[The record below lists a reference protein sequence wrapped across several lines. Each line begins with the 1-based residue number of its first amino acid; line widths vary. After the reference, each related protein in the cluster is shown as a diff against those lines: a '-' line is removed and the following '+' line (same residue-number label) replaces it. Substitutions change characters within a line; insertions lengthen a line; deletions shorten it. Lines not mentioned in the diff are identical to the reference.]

1 MVVIVA
7 VSCKEDVS
15 VCGIVATGQVAEL
28 GAVDTTFSQE
38 SKQTGVD
45 ATTFSQESSQTGV
58 EATTFS
64 QESLQTGGG
73 FNCINADHS
82 ITYSNLGCIL
92 RVQPSFF
99 GLAGSGLRVRKC
111 ISPQLKKKVTSN
123 SLTEKFYS
131 KSL

>member
-7 VSCKEDVS
+7 VSCKEAVS

-28 GAVDTTFSQE
+28 GAADTTFSQE
-38 SKQTGVD
+38 STQTGVD

-64 QESLQTGGG
+64 QESLQTGSG

-99 GLAGSGLRVRKC
+99 WAGWVRVASQKMHLASAE
-111 ISPQLKKKVTSN
+111 
-123 SLTEKFYS
+123 EKGNIKFTD
-131 KSL
+131 